1 MLVKI
6 EQYEGGKTTKRGI
19 QEIIYKADN
28 LYQKSIGFFMAR
40 QTGVYQIVKNLCEFS
55 MGLEEGGKYL
65 SFFPVI
71 KKKNYKKATKM
82 Q

>member
-6 EQYEGGKTTKRGI
+6 KQYEGGKTIKPSRYK
-19 QEIIYKADN
+19 IIYKADN
-28 LYQKSIGFFMAR
+28 LYQKSMGFSMAR

-55 MGLEEGGKYL
+55 MGLEKGRKYL

-71 KKKNYKKATKM
+71 KKKT
-82 Q
+82 